1 MLDKITNLP
10 IELVEKIHTYI
21 PYNTLIFLTKSNY
34 DIYHND
40 VLEYI
45 INKKN
50 KNIYNYVRYIIR
62 YDNYVALNDLL
73 YNLKKFNITN
83 HGNFNN
89 HKIKYK
95 YKKYANFFDY
105 LLYLCIENNNPSTKC
120 KNVVMEHMK
129 L

>member
-1 MLDKITNLP
+1 MLNKITNLP
-10 IELVEKIHTYI
+10 IELINIIYNYI
-21 PYNTLIFLTKSNY
+21 PHTTLIFLTKKNY

-40 VLEYI
+40 VLEYT

-50 KNIYNYVRYIIR
+50 KNIYNYIRYIIR
-62 YDNYVALNDLL
+62 CDNYIALNDFLH
-73 YNLKKFNITN
+73 NLKKFNITSS
-83 HGNFNN
+83 GYLTN

-105 LLYLCIENNNPSTKC
+105 LLYLCIENDKPSTKC
-120 KNVVMEHMK
+120 KNIVMEHMK